1 MSRVAPN
8 PLPESSPNARHRVR
22 ERLQHMIH
30 SGQIKPGQKLVQ
42 RKLAAQFNVSK
53 SLVREA
59 LLELRGLGMIDEIDK
74 RGMFVGEQSRRR
86 LIESYDVRAVLEG
99 LAVRLCC
106 DHITR
111 AQIRELEQMADRMY
125 ELGMAERR
133 DEASALDRAFH
144 LNLVE
149 ISGNRVLINLMA
161 QDRFLGKVAW
171 LKTDPALTREHHLV
185 VLNAI
190 AENRPDDAERILRD
204 LIREGKR
211 RVEEFFASGEEL
223 PRWVPL

>member
-1 MSRVAPN
+1 MSPIASNV
-8 PLPESSPNARHRVR
+8 PESSPNARHRVR

-111 AQIRELEQMADRMY
+111 AQVRELEAIAQRMY
-125 ELGMAERR
+125 ELGMEEKR
-133 DEASALDRAFH
+133 DEAGRLDRELH
-144 LNLVE
+144 LKLVE

-223 PRWVPL
+223 PRWIPL